1 MEGKNATFISDVI
14 LLGFQYF
21 QNFKPLCFTIFLVI
35 YLATVIGNFLII
47 VLVSASKNL
56 HSPMYFFLIHLSLS
70 DLLLST
76 DISPQT
82 LSIVLNGTST
92 ISLTSCLSQFYFFSV
107 SKCSECLL
115 LTIMSYDRF
124 LAICNPLRYHSV
136 MNSTLCITLVIISWL
151 VSSLI
156 ILSYTVTISFLHFCG
171 PNVIDHFFCDF
182 TPILKLSCSD
192 VSVVELE
199 VMLLSFPVL
208 VLPFGIILMSYVF
221 ILRVILKISS
231 ATGRHKAFS
240 TCSSHLTT
248 VSLFYITLFGIYILP
263 TGRSLS
269 TSEIVSLFYTMGTP
283 LINPIIYSLRNI
295 DIKKAF
301 KKVLRWLGLDTTRA
315 GCKKEELYR

>member
-14 LLGFQYF
+14 LLGFHNF
-21 QNFKPLCFTIFLVI
+21 QNFKLLYFTILLVI

-47 VLVSASKNL
+47 ALVSASKNL

-92 ISLTSCLSQFYFFSV
+92 ISFTSCLVQFYFFSA
-107 SKCSECLL
+107 SECSECLL
-115 LTIMSYDRF
+115 LTVMSYDRF

-171 PNVIDHFFCDF
+171 PNMIDHFFCDF

-192 VSVVELE
+192 VFVAQLE
-199 VMLLSFPVL
+199 VMLLGFPLL
-208 VLPFGIILMSYVF
+208 VIAFGIILTSYVF

-231 ATGRHKAFS
+231 TTGRHKAFS

-248 VSLFYITLFGIYILP
+248 VSLFYTTLFCIYILP
-263 TGRSLS
+263 TEWSLT
-269 TSEIVSLFYTMGTP
+269 TSQILSLFYTMGTP
-283 LINPIIYSLRNI
+283 LINPIIYSLRNK
-295 DIKKAF
+295 DIKEAF
-301 KKVLRWLGLDTTRA
+301 KKVIEVAWSGHYKSRL
-315 GCKKEELYR
+315 